1 MVTIWLYMMNIWLMM
16 VNDDDDEWL
25 IMGSIRVNDDD
36 FHGFV

>member
-1 MVTIWLYMMNIWLMM
+1 M
-16 VNDDDDEWL
+16 VNDDDDDDDDEWL

>member
-1 MVTIWLYMMNIWLMM
+1 M
-16 VNDDDDEWL
+16 VNDDDDDDDDDDEWL

>member
-1 MVTIWLYMMNIWLMM
+1 MM
-16 VNDDDDEWL
+16 VNDDDDDDDDDEWL

>member
-1 MVTIWLYMMNIWLMM
+1 MM
-16 VNDDDDEWL
+16 VDDDDDEWL

>member
-1 MVTIWLYMMNIWLMM
+1 MM
-16 VNDDDDEWL
+16 VNDDDDDEWL

>member
-1 MVTIWLYMMNIWLMM
+1 M
-16 VNDDDDEWL
+16 VNDDDDDDDDDDDEWL